1 MVEIVAIAL
10 LFVLSL
16 MANAVITRWST
27 KRVLGLDMT
36 VMSSYLV
43 VVGRSLAALLAGFA
57 IGYAV
62 RLGFLTENN
71 GQIEYVKMAAM
82 LLVACLSFLAYWVL
96 LGKVSKKSI
105 SFWGMTK
112 TVATETGMLAV
123 SVVGVSVVLSTVFFL
138 FS

>member
-1 MVEIVAIAL
+1 MIEIVALAL

-16 MANAVITRWST
+16 MANAVIIKWST
-27 KRVLGLDMT
+27 KRVLGLDIS

-43 VVGRSLAALLAGFA
+43 VMGRSLAALLAGFA

-62 RLGFLTENN
+62 RLGLLTENN
-71 GQIEYVKMAAM
+71 DQIEYVKIAAM
-82 LLVACLSFLAYWVL
+82 LLVACLSFLAYWIL
-96 LGKVSKKSI
+96 LGKASKTSI
-105 SFWGMTK
+105 SFWGVTK
-112 TVATETGMLAV
+112 TVATETVMLAI